1 MTVDDFYHVE
11 PMTIYHVESTTIYH
25 ADLLEL
31 QV

>member
-11 PMTIYHVESTTIYH
+11 PMTIYHVEPTTIYH